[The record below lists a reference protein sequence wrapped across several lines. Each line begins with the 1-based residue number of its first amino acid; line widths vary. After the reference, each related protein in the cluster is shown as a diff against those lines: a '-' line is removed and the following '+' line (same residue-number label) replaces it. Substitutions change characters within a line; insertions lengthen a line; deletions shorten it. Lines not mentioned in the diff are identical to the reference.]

1 MTSGWD
7 ALKARDE
14 VTRLLQR
21 IQTLVL
27 ELRELEQCGITGPV
41 VEARERLV
49 EQLRW
54 RLAVVAR
61 RTVATE
67 FGAA

>member
-7 ALKARDE
+7 AREARAE

-27 ELRELEQCGITGPV
+27 ELRELEQRGITGPV
-41 VEARERLV
+41 VETKERLV

-54 RLAVVAR
+54 SLAVVAR
-61 RTVATE
+61 RTVATK

>member
-7 ALKARDE
+7 AREARHE
-14 VTRLLQR
+14 VTRLLRR
-21 IQTLVL
+21 IQRLVL
-27 ELRELEQCGITGPV
+27 ELRELEQRGITGPA
-41 VEARERLV
+41 VEAKERLV
-49 EQLRW
+49 ERLRW
-54 RLAVVAR
+54 RLAAVAR

>member
-1 MTSGWD
+1 M
-7 ALKARDE
+7 
-14 VTRLLQR
+14 
-21 IQTLVL
+21 
-27 ELRELEQCGITGPV
+27 ITGPV
-41 VEARERLV
+41 VEAKERLV

-54 RLAVVAR
+54 RLAAVAR